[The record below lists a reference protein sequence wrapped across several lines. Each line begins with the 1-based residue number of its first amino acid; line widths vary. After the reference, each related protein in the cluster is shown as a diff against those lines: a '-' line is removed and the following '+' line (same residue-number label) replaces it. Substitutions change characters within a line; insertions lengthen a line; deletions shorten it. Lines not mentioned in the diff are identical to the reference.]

1 MRSIQFILAFVL
13 CISFSSCIKDSLDD
27 CPLRILISVKDKN
40 YFNTHEVDLLE
51 LKDENQNFNHYLSHI
66 AYRLVNLDNGAV
78 LESNELI
85 AATSTQKEQELTFN
99 SKLPFGKYKLTI
111 WGGMD
116 NYDRIPKNGE
126 NIQLHMNDQLGED
139 LYTDEILID
148 YSEQNFIHQMTLER
162 ITGKLILYIENL
174 PSNYSHIQ
182 TEVSNLAGIVS
193 PLLEYDLESKV
204 NSIAQITQNQRYDF
218 HLAPT
223 IGKRETKVKI
233 HVHAGNPLSG
243 TESIPKEELVNFALN
258 VERNK
263 IYIYKIIYDGGL
275 TEHRVQ
281 ALIDSNWEDI
291 HQSIIQ

>member
-1 MRSIQFILAFVL
+1 MRNIQFILAFVL

-27 CPLRILISVKDKN
+27 CPLTILISVKDKN
-40 YFNTHEVDLLE
+40 YFNTHEIDLLE
-51 LKDENQNFNHYLSHI
+51 LKDENQNFNYYLSHI
-66 AYRLVNLDNGAV
+66 AYRLVNLDNGTV
-78 LESNELI
+78 LESHELI
-85 AATSTQKEQELTFN
+85 AATSTQKEHELTFN

-116 NYDRIPKNGE
+116 SHDRIPKNGG
-126 NIQLHMNDQLGED
+126 NIQLHMDNRLGED

-148 YSEQNFIHQMTLER
+148 YSEQDFTHQMELER
-162 ITGKLILYIENL
+162 IKGKLILYVEKL
-174 PSNYSHIQ
+174 PLHFSHIQ

-193 PLLEYDLESKV
+193 PSLEYGLASKV
-204 NSIAQITQNQRYDF
+204 NYVFQVAQNQKYDF

-223 IGKRETKVKI
+223 ISNLETKVRI
-233 HVHAGNPLSG
+233 HVHGGNPLSETG
-243 TESIPKEELVNFALN
+243 SMPKEELVNFSLKM
-258 VERNK
+258 ERNK

-275 TEHRVQ
+275 TEHKIQ